1 MATLEKIRNRIGV
14 LAAILIG
21 FSLLAFILG
30 DLLTSGQ
37 SIFRQ
42 SQMNVGV
49 INGNSIRYEEYNAL
63 VEEMSN
69 IYKANM
75 NTQALDETM
84 MENVREQVWQQLL
97 QENILGPENK
107 KLGIAVSSEELYNM
121 VAGPNPHPFV
131 RQIFVNPQ
139 TRQFDPSFA
148 IQFLKAFN
156 AGELSE
162 EQAAQWKFYENELY
176 REKLAEKYNTLVA
189 KGMYVTSLQ
198 TREGYK
204 EMSRLAN
211 VRFIGKRYSEVS
223 DSLIKVT
230 DKDLRAYYNDHK
242 TGFQQDASFDLEYVS
257 FDIVPSEADFAAA
270 QKWINDIREDFSAA
284 DDPAGFVNANSDE
297 SYVDRYFK
305 KEELTPPIDSFAFAA
320 KPGTTF
326 GPFFTDNSFRLVRL
340 IETGLVPDSV
350 RARHILVQPA
360 AQTTEAMNRAKKLAD
375 SLEQVIRKGADF
387 TALAMRFSADEGSKT
402 KGGDL
407 GWFTEGRM
415 IKPFSDAAFSM
426 QKNEVKVVETQ
437 YGYHVLQ
444 VTDVGPKVKKA
455 KIAQLVRRVEASKE
469 TYERIYEQANRFAFT
484 NNTGEKFEKAVKEQ
498 NLVPRYAMSIKPSDT
513 RISGLESP
521 REIIRWAMEAKVN
534 DVSSVMQAGNRFIVA
549 RVTAVRKAGIAP
561 FEQVK
566 QQIEIAVS
574 RIKKGEYLA
583 EQIQKKIADHP
594 TLDQLALAE
603 NLPVNEA
610 NNVSFTATT
619 IAGAGFE
626 PALTGTI
633 AAWPANKLSK
643 PVIGNNGVYVFEIT
657 SVQEPAEPDQMAL
670 TMQKSRMESMYQM
683 RAGYESFEALKK
695 LTKIEDNRAR
705 FY

>member
-14 LAAILIG
+14 LAAVLIG

-69 IYKANM
+69 IYKANT
-75 NTQALDETM
+75 NSQALDETM
-84 MENVREQVWQQLL
+84 MENIREQVWQQLL
-97 QENILGPENK
+97 QENVLGPEFK

-139 TRQFDPSFA
+139 TRQFDPSYA

-156 AGELSE
+156 AGELTE

-176 REKLAEKYNTLVA
+176 REKLAEKFNALVA
-189 KGMYVTSLQ
+189 KGFYVTKLQ
-198 TREGYK
+198 TQEGYR

-211 VRFIGKRYSEVS
+211 VRFIGKRYTDVS
-223 DSLIKVT
+223 DSLINIS
-230 DKDLRAYYNDHK
+230 DKDLREYYNEHK
-242 TGFQQDASFDLEYVS
+242 AGFQQDASFDLEYVA

-270 QKWINDIREDFSAA
+270 QKWINDIKNDFVEAE
-284 DDPAGFVNANSDE
+284 DPAGFVNANSDE

-305 KEELTPPIDSFAFAA
+305 KEELTHPVDSFAFAA
-320 KPGTTF
+320 KPGTTY
-326 GPFFTDNSFRLVRL
+326 GPFFIDNSYRMVRL
-340 IETGLVPDSV
+340 IETGMVPDSV
-350 RARHILVQPA
+350 KARHILIQPTD
-360 AQTTEAMNRAKKLAD
+360 QTTEAVNRAKKLAD

-387 TALAMRFSADEGSKT
+387 TSLAMRFSADEGSKT

-444 VTDVGPKVKKA
+444 LTDVGPKVRKV
-455 KIAQLVRRVEASKE
+455 KIAQLIRKVEASKE

-498 NLVPRYAMSIKPSDT
+498 NLVPRFAMSIKPTDT

-521 REIIRWAMEAKVN
+521 REIIRWAMEAKMN
-534 DVSSVMQAGNRFIVA
+534 DVSPVMQAGNRFVVA
-549 RVTAVRKAGIAP
+549 RVTAIRKAGIAP

-566 QQIEIAVS
+566 SQIEIAVT

-583 EQIQKKIADHP
+583 EQLQKKIADNP
-594 TLDQLALAE
+594 SLDQLALAE

-610 NNVSFTATT
+610 NNVSFAATT

-633 AAWPANKLSK
+633 AAWPSNKLSK

-657 SVQEPAEPDQMAL
+657 SLQEPAEPDQLAT

-683 RAGYESFEALKK
+683 RAAYESFEALKK
-695 LTKIEDNRAR
+695 LSKIEDNRAR

>member
-14 LAAILIG
+14 LAAVLIG

-49 INGNSIRYEEYNAL
+49 INGNSIRYEEYSAL

-75 NTQALDETM
+75 NSQALDETM
-84 MENVREQVWQQLL
+84 MENIREQVWQQLL
-97 QENILGPENK
+97 QENILGPEFK
-107 KLGIAVSSEELYNM
+107 KLGIAVSAEELYNM

-131 RQIFVNPQ
+131 QQIFVNPQ

-162 EQAAQWKFYENELY
+162 EQVAQWKFYENELY
-176 REKLAEKYNTLVA
+176 REKLAEKFNALVA
-189 KGMYVTSLQ
+189 KGMYVTKLQ
-198 TREGYK
+198 TQEGYR
-204 EMSRLAN
+204 EMNHQAN
-211 VRFIGKRYSEVS
+211 VRFIGKRYTEVS
-223 DSLIKVT
+223 DSLIKIS

-242 TGFQQDASFDLEYVS
+242 KSFQQDASFDLEYVV
-257 FDIVPSEADFAAA
+257 FDIAPSEADYAAA
-270 QKWINDIREDFSAA
+270 QKWINDIRNDFAA
-284 DDPAGFVNANSDE
+284 TDDPTSFVNANSDE

-305 KEELTPPIDSFAFAA
+305 KEELTHPVDSFAFAA

-350 RARHILVQPA
+350 KARHILIQPA
-360 AQTTEAMNRAKKLAD
+360 AQTTEAVEKAKKLAD

-387 TALAMRFSADEGSKT
+387 TPLAMRFSADEGSKT

-444 VTDVGPKVKKA
+444 VTDVGPKMKKA
-455 KIAQLVRRVEASKE
+455 KIAQLVRKVEASKE

-498 NLVPRYAMSIKPSDT
+498 NLVPRYAMSIKPTDT

-534 DVSSVMQAGNRFIVA
+534 DVSSVMQAGNRFIIA
-549 RVTAVRKAGIAP
+549 RVTAMRKAGIAP

-566 QQIEIAVS
+566 PQIEIAMTK
-574 RIKKGEYLA
+574 IKKGEYLA
-583 EQIQKKIADHP
+583 EQLQKKIVDHP
-594 TLDQLALAE
+594 SLDQIALAE
-603 NLPVNEA
+603 NLPINEA
-610 NNVSFTATT
+610 NNVSFAATT

-626 PALTGTI
+626 PALIGTI
-633 AAWPANKLSK
+633 AVWPANKLSK

-657 SVQEPAEPDQMAL
+657 SVQEPSEPDQLAL
-670 TMQKSRMESMYQM
+670 TMQKSRMENMYQM
-683 RAGYESFEALKK
+683 RAAYESFEALKK
-695 LTKIEDNRAR
+695 LSKIEDNRAR

>member
-14 LAAILIG
+14 LAAVVIG
-21 FSLLAFILG
+21 LSLLAFILG

-63 VEEMSN
+63 IEEMSN

-75 NTQALDETM
+75 NSQALDETM
-84 MENVREQVWQQLL
+84 MENIREQVWQQLL
-97 QENILGPENK
+97 QENILGPEYK

-176 REKLAEKYNTLVA
+176 REKLAEKFNILVA
-189 KGMYVTSLQ
+189 KGLYVTKLQ
-198 TREGYK
+198 TKEGYK

-211 VRFIGKRYSEVS
+211 VRFIGRRYSEIS
-223 DSLIKVT
+223 DSLINVT
-230 DKDLRAYYNDHK
+230 EKDLRSYYTDHK
-242 TGFQQDASFDLEYVS
+242 NSFQQDASFDLEYVT

-270 QKWINDIREDFSAA
+270 NKWINDIRNDFISA

-297 SYVDRYFK
+297 SYVDRHFK
-305 KEELTPPIDSFAFAA
+305 KEELAHPVDSFAFAA
-320 KPGTTF
+320 TPGTTF
-326 GPFFTDNSFRLVRL
+326 GPYFTDNSFRLVRL
-340 IETGLVPDSV
+340 IETGMFPDSV
-350 RARHILVQPA
+350 RARHILIQPA
-360 AQTTEAMNRAKKLAD
+360 SQTAEAVNRAKKLAD
-375 SLEQVIRKGADF
+375 SLEQVIRKGSDF
-387 TALAMRFSADEGSKT
+387 MALAMRFSADEGSKT

-415 IKPFSDAAFSM
+415 IKPFSDAAFSL
-426 QKNEVKVVETQ
+426 QKNETKVVETQ

-444 VTDVGPKVKKA
+444 VTDIGPKVKKVKLA
-455 KIAQLVRRVEASKE
+455 TLVRKVEASKE

-484 NNTGEKFEKAVKEQ
+484 NNTGEKFEKAVKEEK
-498 NLVPRYAMSIKPSDT
+498 LVPRYAMSIKPTDT

-534 DVSSVMQAGNRFIVA
+534 DVSPVMQAGNRFIVA
-549 RVTAVRKAGIAP
+549 RVTAIRKAGIAP
-561 FEQVK
+561 FDQVK
-566 QQIEIAVS
+566 PQIEVAVT

-583 EQIQKKIADHP
+583 DQLKKKIADNP
-594 TLDQLALAE
+594 SLDQLALAE

-610 NNVSFTATT
+610 NNVSFAATT

-633 AAWPANKLSK
+633 ASWPANKLSK
-643 PVIGNNGVYVFEIT
+643 PVIGSNGVYVFEIT
-657 SVQEPAEPDQMAL
+657 SIQEPSEPDQLAITIQKNRMA
-670 TMQKSRMESMYQM
+670 SMYQM

-695 LTKIEDNRAR
+695 LSKIEDNRAR